1 MKLEDSTKNK
11 IKFVL
16 PAVILFVFTVIWYIP
31 GDRWYHYR
39 EEWLYTPLS
48 ILHFLMPLFYG
59 MAFFV
64 FLVRQI
70 DRSTRSNDNLF
81 YLITSIILSI
91 TRTIGLF
98 IFLIMTCGR

>member
-11 IKFVL
+11 IKFVM
-16 PAVILFVFTVIWYIP
+16 PAVILLVFTVIWYIP

-59 MAFFV
+59 IAFLV

-70 DRSTRSNDNLF
+70 DRTTRSNDNLF
-81 YLITSIILSI
+81 YLIASIILSI
-91 TRTIGLF
+91 TRAIGLF
-98 IFLIMTCGR
+98 IFLIMTSGL